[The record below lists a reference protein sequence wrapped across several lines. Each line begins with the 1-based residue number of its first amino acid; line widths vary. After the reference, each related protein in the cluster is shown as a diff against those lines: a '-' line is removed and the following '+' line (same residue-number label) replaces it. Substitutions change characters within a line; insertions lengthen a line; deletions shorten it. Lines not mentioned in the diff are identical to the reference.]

1 MTPRFSAIK
10 TAKSERFQRANTQQ
24 LISKPILKLQYSQ
37 AQIKRGWAG
46 TELFDERRKFREFSE
61 SLPDKSRPKVLGGVV
76 LLTSRD
82 LIFLPANVMRILEH
96 LYNPYEYQNSG
107 NYLLK
112 YDLIYLGWKTLL
124 SSSMQLLCK

>member
-1 MTPRFSAIK
+1 MTPRFFATK
-10 TAKSERFQRANTQQ
+10 LAKSEMFQRANTQQ

-37 AQIKRGWAG
+37 AQIKRRWAG
-46 TELFDERRKFREFSE
+46 TVLFEERRKFREFSE
-61 SLPDKSRPKVLGGVV
+61 NLPGKSRPKVLGVV

-96 LYNPYEYQNSG
+96 LYNAYKYQNSG